1 MREQDLENEIKT
13 MIAQIIEKDPRE
25 ITPEAKFFEE
35 LGVDSM
41 MALEIMA
48 AMEKRYKIAIPE
60 EKLAQLTTL
69 RETVKVAKEFLEK
82 RGPDA

>member
-1 MREQDLENEIKT
+1 MQDLESDIRAL
-13 MIAQIIEKDPRE
+13 IAEIIEKDPGE

-48 AMEKRYKIAIPE
+48 AIEKKYRIKIPE
-60 EKLAQLTTL
+60 EKLPQFINLK
-69 RETVKVAKEFLEK
+69 ETVRIAQEFLEK
-82 RGPDA
+82 G